1 MRHST
6 FSVFLLWL
14 SNVNSRTSCQ
24 ILQENG
30 VKKFVRSSGRLCM
43 SRWVS
48 VLCLGHCDGKLQVD
62 LLLPPPVALK
72 GGLLTSMSA
81 TFVSCGLACFS
92 SSEAAKNAV
101 KGTAKLKF
109 YPPDTLPINELIL
122 VTVSSLESPSSF
134 YVQQVCRPFPLITI
148 LNYRRALNHLSFLSN
163 HHIVSL
169 NHQGGVYLRY
179 MKKLMNKLQAVYSS
193 SMDPSWEVFC
203 PVPNTPCVAQFSGKF
218 WCRAVIQ
225 GF

>member
-134 YVQQVCRPFPLITI
+134 YVQQ
-148 LNYRRALNHLSFLSN
+148 
-163 HHIVSL
+163 
-169 NHQGGVYLRY
+169 GGVYLRY